1 MIVHRGDRFQRGRG
15 FGSFFASIFR
25 TLKPLVSMGLST
37 GKRILTSDTAR
48 SIGQTALDIGK
59 DAAKSIAKDVLTGKN
74 VKESVDKELEVAKE
88 KIANKITGS
97 GSRKRKRLAIKH
109 HKFNKKYSLFND

>member
-37 GKRILTSDTAR
+37 GKKFLTSDTAKT
-48 SIGQTALDIGK
+48 IGRTALDIGK

-74 VKESVDKELEVAKE
+74 IRESVDKELEVAKD
-88 KIANKITGS
+88 KIATKISGS
-97 GSRKRKRLAIKH
+97 GSRKRKRLATTQ
-109 HKFNKKYSLFND
+109 HKLNKKYSLLD